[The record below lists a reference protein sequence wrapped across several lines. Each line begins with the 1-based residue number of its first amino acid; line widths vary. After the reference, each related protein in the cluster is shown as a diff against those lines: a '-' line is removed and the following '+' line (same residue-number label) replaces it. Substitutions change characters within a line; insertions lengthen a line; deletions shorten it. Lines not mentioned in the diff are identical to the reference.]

1 MLGRQIRSRFPV
13 VMGFLIVVVCCGVN
27 CPFVAGGV
35 YYDLGQPVIGGWQRH
50 AWVVWDPVLKRD
62 LLWSQE
68 GSQNGAVLYALD
80 IDSGD
85 LIEAHD
91 IPAREVSGIHTTPE
105 GVLYLSTISGLAP
118 LGNELLRFDPK
129 RRKIERLGLAST
141 PRNRCFGSVIG
152 RDGCVYIGTHDQGR
166 LFRFDPRTDIW
177 SDLGQMVPPPI
188 LPKQNIFL
196 LNLHLTSTGKILAAV
211 LRTAPSQV
219 VEIDPED
226 GSFHVIDS
234 IHSRNFVIYGDRVLS
249 PSRAGLNVYNS
260 RYQLESH
267 LTVGTLEGGA
277 AYPRHT
283 GLELLSANEQAG
295 VLARAGNDL
304 VRIDLDQKR
313 LFKIIEFPFRGKTSH
328 TVDFLTTTDGQRAV
342 VIDHPQGRFAVINL
356 KSGAVQTHKIGYTG
370 RRGTQICGLG
380 KASDGSIYGTNI
392 IGMHIFRHDPLTGQ
406 TRDLGH
412 VGWLGSEVYNVIN
425 VGEKIFFGTYGGG
438 QWGVYDPKKPWNPDF
453 KTFGTS
459 QNANPRKLGS
469 LGNDNDPEASNR
481 PFEYAVGP
489 QGRIWIASRAYYG
502 HPGGSLIEFDPQT
515 GSRRVFRDLKR
526 SVQTVTADDRYI
538 FAGTNMRGGR
548 GSGDRANA
556 GTLFVFDPQTGR
568 RVFEEVV
575 VPGAKAVV
583 CIRYNQHDK
592 RVYATTDNQ
601 KLLAFHPRTFRVLQ
615 IWDIR
620 SVGTPL
626 AGVPEDVGMIHITAA
641 HNGDVYGVTYR
652 DLFRLNREQGRI
664 EYMETPP
671 LPGLY
676 QIVEGQPGVFYM
688 GAGTHLLKYVVETP
702 TFYR

>member
-1 MLGRQIRSRFPV
+1 MPARHARIPLVAGL
-13 VMGFLIVVVCCGVN
+13 LIATVCYSVN
-27 CPFVAGGV
+27 CPSAAGGV
-35 YYDLGQPVIGGWQRH
+35 YYDLGRPVIGGWQRH

-68 GSQNGAVLYALD
+68 CSQDGAVLYALD

-85 LIEAHD
+85 LVEAHD
-91 IPAREVSGIHTTPE
+91 IPARELSELLQADEGFFYLLAVSGLNHP
-105 GVLYLSTISGLAP
+105 
-118 LGNELLRFDPK
+118 GNELLRFDPWK
-129 RRKIERLGLAST
+129 RKIKRLGFART
-141 PRNRCFGSVIG
+141 PRNRPVSGTIG
-152 RDGCVYIGTHDQGR
+152 KDGNVYIGTHQEGR
-166 LFRFDPRTDIW
+166 LFRFEPRTETW
-177 SDLGQMVPPPI
+177 SDLGQKVPSPI
-188 LPKQNIFL
+188 LTKQNTW
-196 LNLHLTSTGKILAAV
+196 LHNHFPTSNGKILAAV
-211 LRTAPSQV
+211 LRTPPPQV
-219 VEIDPED
+219 VEIDPDD
-226 GSFHVIDS
+226 GSFRVIDS
-234 IHSRNFVIYGDRVLS
+234 IRSGNFVVYGDRVLN
-249 PSRAGLNVYNS
+249 PSRAGLEVYNS
-260 RYQLESH
+260 QYQLEVR
-267 LTVGTLEGGA
+267 LTVETLSGGA
-277 AYPRHT
+277 AYPPGTTLR
-283 GLELLSANEQAG
+283 LLSANEPAG
-295 VLARAGNDL
+295 VLARVGGDL
-304 VRIDLDQKR
+304 VRIDLDRKR
-313 LFKIIEFPFRGKTSH
+313 LSKISELPFFRSTTARGR
-328 TVDFLTTTDGQRAV
+328 FLTTTDGQQA
-342 VIDHPQGRFAVINL
+342 IAINHPLDRFAVVDL
-356 KSGAVQTHKIGYTG
+356 KKGSVQTHKIGYTG
-370 RRGTQICGLG
+370 RQGTQICGLN

-392 IGMHIFRHDPLTGQ
+392 IGMHIFRHDPQTRQ

-412 VGWLGSEVYNVIN
+412 VGWLGSEVYNVID
-425 VGEKIFFGTYGGG
+425 VGGKIFFGTYGGG

-489 QGRIWIASRAYYG
+489 QGRIWVASRAYYG

-548 GSGDRANA
+548 GSGDRADA

-601 KLLAFHPRTFRVLQ
+601 KLLAFDPRKFQVLET
-615 IWDIR
+615 WDIR
-620 SVGTPL
+620 SQGTAL

-641 HNGDVYGVTYR
+641 HNGDVYGVAHR
-652 DLFRLNREQGRI
+652 DLFRLNLKQGKI
-664 EYMETPP
+664 EYLETPP